1 MDAGF
6 FITYRAVVRQLAA
19 MPSDFY
25 ELRLIHSRTRK
36 PLPIQP
42 FWSGVQLARGALIRL
57 LRLRNREG
65 FDVYIRPFAGQRNA
79 GYILVDLDTAAA
91 DTLDRMRVH
100 GHQPCVVLQ
109 TSPGH
114 LQAWIRVSPTRLE
127 PGIATAIGR
136 HLAHAYDAD
145 LASSDWR
152 HLGRLAGFTNQ
163 KPVRRGPHGYAPW
176 IKLLH
181 AQAQIA
187 TQGLSLV
194 QTVERQP
201 SVALPPP
208 SSTPDPPT
216 TCPAHLTPAAP
227 HPSLTLLSP
236 QAATAIYQRFLH
248 RLRIPQ
254 RFPQPDWSIADL
266 WIAKALLRCRT
277 PAAQVEAILRLGSP
291 RFPRRHACP
300 EDYLARTLH
309 RAALE
314 VQAARFLARLP
325 RGCVE
330 TSDPADHSLRDM
342 A

>member
-6 FITYRAVVRQLAA
+6 FITCRAVSRQLAA

-25 ELRLIHSRTRK
+25 ELRLIHHRTRK

-42 FWSGVQLARGALIRL
+42 FWSAVQLARGALIRL

-65 FDVYIRPFAGQRNA
+65 FDIYLRPFAGQQNA

-91 DTLDRMRVH
+91 DTLDRMRAH
-100 GHQPCVVLQ
+100 GHQPCLILQ

-114 LQAWIRVSPTRLE
+114 LQAWIRVSPTPLE
-127 PGIATAIGR
+127 PGVATAIGR
-136 HLAHAYDAD
+136 HLAHVYDAD

-163 KPVRRGPHGYAPW
+163 KPARRGPHGYAPW

-194 QTVERQP
+194 QTVERQL
-201 SVALPPP
+201 SAALPPH
-208 SSTPDPPT
+208 SSTADPPT
-216 TCPAHLTPAAP
+216 TCPAHLTPASP
-227 HPSLTLLSP
+227 HPGLALLSP
-236 QAATAIYQRFLH
+236 QAATAIYQRFLN

-254 RFPQPDWSIADL
+254 RFPQPDWSIADF
-266 WIAKALLRCRT
+266 WIAQALLRCRI

-291 RFPRRHACP
+291 GFPRRHARP

-309 RAALE
+309 RATLE
-314 VQAARFLARLP
+314 VQRPRFLARPP
-325 RGCVE
+325 RGGVG
-330 TSDPADHSLRDM
+330 TSDPADPSLRNM